1 MKSQLLNIALVCLTS
16 AAGQVSPTRDLLLPL
31 MHGCGNI
38 EFDVNFM
45 RPSIIIS
52 EAKLIKNLTVTDA
65 RDLNNPMR
73 VQLNG
78 HSKQDIITID

>member
-1 MKSQLLNIALVCLTS
+1 
-16 AAGQVSPTRDLLLPL
+16 

-52 EAKLIKNLTVTDA
+52 QAKLIKNLTVTDA
-65 RDLNNPMR
+65 RNLNNPMR

-78 HSKQDIITID
+78 RSKQDIITID